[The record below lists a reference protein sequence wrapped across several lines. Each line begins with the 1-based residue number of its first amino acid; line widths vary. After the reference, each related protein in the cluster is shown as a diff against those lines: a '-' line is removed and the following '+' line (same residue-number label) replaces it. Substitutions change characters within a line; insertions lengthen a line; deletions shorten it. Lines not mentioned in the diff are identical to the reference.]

1 MYAKGTLY
9 LIIMYYR
16 YKEYKM
22 DLIKLYKKRRY
33 IIKTAVLVL
42 IIIIA
47 GIFYINPTKEDGSV
61 IINKDN
67 ISDKESDSKS
77 IIGGV
82 TSGGAADINNSNGI
96 NGNEA
101 GNDGLDEN
109 NSKIYVYICGAVVN
123 AGVVSG
129 GAGMRLYQAV
139 ELCGGLIDE
148 ADGTRVNLAMQ
159 LKDGDKIYIP
169 YAYDD
174 ISLTDEINNGCN
186 PNATG
191 ISGSNTENSGGNSES
206 YGSNTGGA
214 GSSNLID
221 INKASKSE
229 LMQLSG
235 IGEARALDIISY
247 REKHGAFKRIEDIK
261 NVSGIKDAAFNKIKD
276 YICV

>member
-1 MYAKGTLY
+1 
-9 LIIMYYR
+9 
-16 YKEYKM
+16 M

-96 NGNEA
+96 NGSEA

-129 GAGMRLYQAV
+129 GADMRLYQAV
-139 ELCGGLIDE
+139 ELCGGFIDE

-174 ISLTDEINNGCN
+174 ISLTDEMNNGCN

-191 ISGSNTENSGGNSES
+191 ISGSNTENSD
-206 YGSNTGGA
+206 GSNTGGA

>member
-1 MYAKGTLY
+1 
-9 LIIMYYR
+9 
-16 YKEYKM
+16 M

-33 IIKTAVLVL
+33 IIKTVVLVL

-47 GIFYINPTKEDGSV
+47 GIFYIKPTKEDGSV

-82 TSGGAADINNSNGI
+82 TSGGAADVNNSNGI
-96 NGNEA
+96 NGSEA

-129 GAGMRLYQAV
+129 GADMRLYQAV
-139 ELCGGLIDE
+139 ELCGGFIDE

-174 ISLTDEINNGCN
+174 ISLTDEMNNGCN

-206 YGSNTGGA
+206 SGGNSGGT
-214 GSSNLID
+214 GSSNLIN
-221 INKASKSE
+221 INKASKSD

-247 REKHGAFKRIEDIK
+247 REKYGAFKRIEDIK

>member
-1 MYAKGTLY
+1 MN
-9 LIIMYYR
+9 
-16 YKEYKM
+16 
-22 DLIKLYKKRRY
+22 LIKLYKKRRY
-33 IIKTAVLVL
+33 IIKTVVLVL

-47 GIFYINPTKEDGSV
+47 GIFYINQTKEDGSV

-67 ISDKESDSKS
+67 ISDKGSDSKS

-82 TSGGAADINNSNGI
+82 TSGGAADVNNSNGI
-96 NGNEA
+96 NGSEA

-129 GAGMRLYQAV
+129 DADMRLYQAV

-174 ISLTDEINNGCN
+174 ISLTDEMNNSCN

-206 YGSNTGGA
+206 YGSNTGVA

-221 INKASKSE
+221 INKASKYE

-276 YICV
+276 YICVWTRSNY

>member
-1 MYAKGTLY
+1 
-9 LIIMYYR
+9 
-16 YKEYKM
+16 M

-174 ISLTDEINNGCN
+174 ISLTDEINNVCN

-206 YGSNTGGA
+206 YGGNTEGA

>member
-1 MYAKGTLY
+1 
-9 LIIMYYR
+9 
-16 YKEYKM
+16 M

-33 IIKTAVLVL
+33 IIKTVVLVL

-67 ISDKESDSKS
+67 ISDKESDRKS
-77 IIGGV
+77 IIDGV
-82 TSGGAADINNSNGI
+82 ISGSDADINNSNGI

-174 ISLTDEINNGCN
+174 ISLTDEMNNGCN

-191 ISGSNTENSGGNSES
+191 ISGSNTENSDGNSES

>member
-1 MYAKGTLY
+1 
-9 LIIMYYR
+9 
-16 YKEYKM
+16 M

-247 REKHGAFKRIEDIK
+247 REKNGAFKSIEYIK

>member
-1 MYAKGTLY
+1 
-9 LIIMYYR
+9 
-16 YKEYKM
+16 M

-33 IIKTAVLVL
+33 IIKTVVLVL

-82 TSGGAADINNSNGI
+82 TSGGAADVNNSNGI
-96 NGNEA
+96 NGSEA

-129 GAGMRLYQAV
+129 DADMRLYQAV

-174 ISLTDEINNGCN
+174 ISLTDEMNNSCN

-191 ISGSNTENSGGNSES
+191 ISGSNIENSGGNSES
-206 YGSNTGGA
+206 YGSNTGVA

>member
-1 MYAKGTLY
+1 
-9 LIIMYYR
+9 
-16 YKEYKM
+16 M

-33 IIKTAVLVL
+33 IIKTVVLVL

-77 IIGGV
+77 IIDGV
-82 TSGGAADINNSNGI
+82 ISGSAADINNSNGV

-101 GNDGLDEN
+101 GNDGLNEN
-109 NSKIYVYICGAVVN
+109 NSNMPEGEIYVYICGAVVN

-129 GAGMRLYQAV
+129 GADMRLYQAV
-139 ELCGGLIDE
+139 ELCGGLIDD
-148 ADGTRVNLAMQ
+148 ADGTKVNLAMQ

-174 ISLTDEINNGCN
+174 INLTDEINNGCN

-191 ISGSNTENSGGNSES
+191 ISGSNTENSGGNSKS
-206 YGSNTGGA
+206 SGGNTGGA
-214 GSSNLID
+214 GSSNLIN

-247 REKHGAFKRIEDIK
+247 REKYGAFKRIEDIK

>member
-1 MYAKGTLY
+1 
-9 LIIMYYR
+9 
-16 YKEYKM
+16 M

-33 IIKTAVLVL
+33 IIKTVVLVL

-47 GIFYINPTKEDGSV
+47 GIFYIKPTKEDGSV

-82 TSGGAADINNSNGI
+82 TSGGAADVNNSNGS
-96 NGNEA
+96 EA

-129 GAGMRLYQAV
+129 GADMRLYQAV
-139 ELCGGLIDE
+139 ELCGGFIDE

-169 YAYDD
+169 YAFDD
-174 ISLTDEINNGCN
+174 ISLTDEMNNGCN

-206 YGSNTGGA
+206 SGGNTGGT
-214 GSSNLID
+214 GSSNLIN

-247 REKHGAFKRIEDIK
+247 REKYGAFKRIEDIK

>member
-1 MYAKGTLY
+1 MY
-9 LIIMYYR
+9 
-16 YKEYKM
+16 
-22 DLIKLYKKRRY
+22 KRQ
-33 IIKTAVLVL
+33 
-42 IIIIA
+42 
-47 GIFYINPTKEDGSV
+47 
-61 IINKDN
+61 
-67 ISDKESDSKS
+67 
-77 IIGGV
+77 
-82 TSGGAADINNSNGI
+82 
-96 NGNEA
+96 
-101 GNDGLDEN
+101 
-109 NSKIYVYICGAVVN
+109 VYICGAVVN

-129 GAGMRLYQAV
+129 GADMRLYQAV
-139 ELCGGLIDE
+139 ELCGGFIDE

-174 ISLTDEINNGCN
+174 ISLTDEMNNGCN

-191 ISGSNTENSGGNSES
+191 ISGSNTENSDGNSES
-206 YGSNTGGA
+206 YGGNTGGA

>member
-1 MYAKGTLY
+1 
-9 LIIMYYR
+9 
-16 YKEYKM
+16 M

-186 PNATG
+186 PNSTG

-206 YGSNTGGA
+206 YGGKLPSL
-214 GSSNLID
+214 NLC
-221 INKASKSE
+221 
-229 LMQLSG
+229 
-235 IGEARALDIISY
+235 SY
-247 REKHGAFKRIEDIK
+247 PA
-261 NVSGIKDAAFNKIKD
+261 
-276 YICV
+276 

>member
-1 MYAKGTLY
+1 
-9 LIIMYYR
+9 
-16 YKEYKM
+16 M

-33 IIKTAVLVL
+33 IIKTVVLVL

-82 TSGGAADINNSNGI
+82 TSGGAADVNNSNGI
-96 NGNEA
+96 NGSEA

-129 GAGMRLYQAV
+129 GADMRLYQAV
-139 ELCGGLIDE
+139 ELCGGFIDE

-174 ISLTDEINNGCN
+174 ISLTDEMNNGCN

-191 ISGSNTENSGGNSES
+191 ISGSNTENSDGNSES
-206 YGSNTGGA
+206 YGGNTGGA

-247 REKHGAFKRIEDIK
+247 RANGAFKRIEDIK
-261 NVSGIKDAAFNKIKD
+261 NVSGIKNAAFNKIKD

>member
-1 MYAKGTLY
+1 
-9 LIIMYYR
+9 
-16 YKEYKM
+16 M

-47 GIFYINPTKEDGSV
+47 GIFYINPTKEDGSF

-82 TSGGAADINNSNGI
+82 TSSGAADINNSNGI
-96 NGNEA
+96 NGSEA

-129 GAGMRLYQAV
+129 DADMRLYQAV

-174 ISLTDEINNGCN
+174 ISLTDEMNNSCN

-191 ISGSNTENSGGNSES
+191 ISGSNIENSGGNSES
-206 YGSNTGGA
+206 YGSNTGVA

>member
-1 MYAKGTLY
+1 
-9 LIIMYYR
+9 
-16 YKEYKM
+16 M

-33 IIKTAVLVL
+33 IIKTVVLVL

-47 GIFYINPTKEDGSV
+47 GIFYIKPTKEDGSV

-82 TSGGAADINNSNGI
+82 TSGGAADVNNSNGI
-96 NGNEA
+96 NGSEA

-129 GAGMRLYQAV
+129 GADMRLYQAV
-139 ELCGGLIDE
+139 EFCGGFIDE

-206 YGSNTGGA
+206 SGGNTGGI
-214 GSSNLID
+214 GSSNLIN

-247 REKHGAFKRIEDIK
+247 REKYGAFKRIEDIK

-276 YICV
+276 YICVWTRSNY

>member
-1 MYAKGTLY
+1 M
-9 LIIMYYR
+9 R
-16 YKEYKM
+16 
-22 DLIKLYKKRRY
+22 
-33 IIKTAVLVL
+33 
-42 IIIIA
+42 
-47 GIFYINPTKEDGSV
+47 N
-61 IINKDN
+61 
-67 ISDKESDSKS
+67 
-77 IIGGV
+77 
-82 TSGGAADINNSNGI
+82 

-174 ISLTDEINNGCN
+174 ISLTDEMNNGCN

-191 ISGSNTENSGGNSES
+191 ISGSNTENSDGNSES

>member
-1 MYAKGTLY
+1 
-9 LIIMYYR
+9 
-16 YKEYKM
+16 M

-33 IIKTAVLVL
+33 IIKTVVLVL

-82 TSGGAADINNSNGI
+82 TSGGAADVNNSNGI
-96 NGNEA
+96 NGSEA
-101 GNDGLDEN
+101 SNDGLDEN

-129 GAGMRLYQAV
+129 GADMRLYQAV
-139 ELCGGLIDE
+139 ELCGGFIDE

-174 ISLTDEINNGCN
+174 ISLTDEMNNGCN

-191 ISGSNTENSGGNSES
+191 ISGSNTENSDGNSES

-261 NVSGIKDAAFNKIKD
+261 NVSGIGESTFLNIKLQ
-276 YICV
+276 ITVG

>member
-1 MYAKGTLY
+1 
-9 LIIMYYR
+9 
-16 YKEYKM
+16 M

-47 GIFYINPTKEDGSV
+47 GSV

-174 ISLTDEINNGCN
+174 ISLTDEMNNGCN

-191 ISGSNTENSGGNSES
+191 ISGSNTENSDGNSES

>member
-1 MYAKGTLY
+1 
-9 LIIMYYR
+9 
-16 YKEYKM
+16 M

-214 GSSNLID
+214 GSSNLIKLPSL
-221 INKASKSE
+221 N
-229 LMQLSG
+229 LC
-235 IGEARALDIISY
+235 SY
-247 REKHGAFKRIEDIK
+247 PA
-261 NVSGIKDAAFNKIKD
+261 
-276 YICV
+276 

>member
-1 MYAKGTLY
+1 
-9 LIIMYYR
+9 
-16 YKEYKM
+16 M

-33 IIKTAVLVL
+33 IIKTVVLVL

-47 GIFYINPTKEDGSV
+47 GIFYIKPTKEDGSV

-82 TSGGAADINNSNGI
+82 TSGGAADVNNSNGI
-96 NGNEA
+96 YGSEA

-129 GAGMRLYQAV
+129 GADMRLYQAV
-139 ELCGGLIDE
+139 ELCGGFIDE

-191 ISGSNTENSGGNSES
+191 ISDSNTENSGGNSES
-206 YGSNTGGA
+206 SGGNTGGT
-214 GSSNLID
+214 GSSNLIN

>member
-1 MYAKGTLY
+1 MTDWMR
-9 LIIMYYR
+9 ITVR
-16 YKEYKM
+16 YM
-22 DLIKLYKKRRY
+22 
-33 IIKTAVLVL
+33 
-42 IIIIA
+42 
-47 GIFYINPTKEDGSV
+47 
-61 IINKDN
+61 
-67 ISDKESDSKS
+67 
-77 IIGGV
+77 
-82 TSGGAADINNSNGI
+82 
-96 NGNEA
+96 
-101 GNDGLDEN
+101 
-109 NSKIYVYICGAVVN
+109 YICGAVVN

-129 GAGMRLYQAV
+129 GADMRLYQAV
-139 ELCGGLIDE
+139 ELCGGFIDE

-174 ISLTDEINNGCN
+174 ISLTDEMNNGCN

-206 YGSNTGGA
+206 SGGNTGGT
-214 GSSNLID
+214 GSSNLIN

-247 REKHGAFKRIEDIK
+247 REKYGAFKRIEDIK

>member
-1 MYAKGTLY
+1 
-9 LIIMYYR
+9 
-16 YKEYKM
+16 M

-33 IIKTAVLVL
+33 IIKTVVLVL

-82 TSGGAADINNSNGI
+82 TSGGAADVNNSNGS
-96 NGNEA
+96 EA

-129 GAGMRLYQAV
+129 GADMRLYQAV

-206 YGSNTGGA
+206 SGGNTGGT
-214 GSSNLID
+214 GSSNLIN

-247 REKHGAFKRIEDIK
+247 REKYGAFKRIEDIK

-276 YICV
+276 YICVWTRSNY

>member
-1 MYAKGTLY
+1 
-9 LIIMYYR
+9 
-16 YKEYKM
+16 M
-22 DLIKLYKKRRY
+22 DLIKLYKKRR
-33 IIKTAVLVL
+33 L

-174 ISLTDEINNGCN
+174 ISLTDEMNNGCN

-191 ISGSNTENSGGNSES
+191 ISGSNTENSDGNSES

-276 YICV
+276 YICVWTRSNY

>member
-1 MYAKGTLY
+1 
-9 LIIMYYR
+9 
-16 YKEYKM
+16 M

-174 ISLTDEINNGCN
+174 ISLTDEMNNGCN

-191 ISGSNTENSGGNSES
+191 ISGSNTENSDGNSES

-261 NVSGIKDAAFNKIKD
+261 NVSGIGESTFLNIKLYMCLNKE
-276 YICV
+276 

>member
-1 MYAKGTLY
+1 
-9 LIIMYYR
+9 
-16 YKEYKM
+16 M

-159 LKDGDKIYIP
+159 LRMEIKYI
-169 YAYDD
+169 
-174 ISLTDEINNGCN
+174 SHMLTMI
-186 PNATG
+186 
-191 ISGSNTENSGGNSES
+191 
-206 YGSNTGGA
+206 
-214 GSSNLID
+214 
-221 INKASKSE
+221 
-229 LMQLSG
+229 
-235 IGEARALDIISY
+235 
-247 REKHGAFKRIEDIK
+247 
-261 NVSGIKDAAFNKIKD
+261 
-276 YICV
+276 

>member
-1 MYAKGTLY
+1 
-9 LIIMYYR
+9 
-16 YKEYKM
+16 M

-148 ADGTRVNLAMQ
+148 ADGTRGNL
-159 LKDGDKIYIP
+159 
-169 YAYDD
+169 
-174 ISLTDEINNGCN
+174 
-186 PNATG
+186 
-191 ISGSNTENSGGNSES
+191 
-206 YGSNTGGA
+206 
-214 GSSNLID
+214 
-221 INKASKSE
+221 NKASKSE

-247 REKHGAFKRIEDIK
+247 SEKHGAFKRIEDIK

-276 YICV
+276 YICVWTRSNY

>member
-1 MYAKGTLY
+1 
-9 LIIMYYR
+9 
-16 YKEYKM
+16 
-22 DLIKLYKKRRY
+22 
-33 IIKTAVLVL
+33 
-42 IIIIA
+42 
-47 GIFYINPTKEDGSV
+47 
-61 IINKDN
+61 
-67 ISDKESDSKS
+67 
-77 IIGGV
+77 
-82 TSGGAADINNSNGI
+82 
-96 NGNEA
+96 
-101 GNDGLDEN
+101 
-109 NSKIYVYICGAVVN
+109 
-123 AGVVSG
+123 
-129 GAGMRLYQAV
+129 MRLYQAV
-139 ELCGGLIDE
+139 ELCGGFIDE

-174 ISLTDEINNGCN
+174 ISLTDEINNVCN

-206 YGSNTGGA
+206 YGGNTGGA

>member
-1 MYAKGTLY
+1 M
-9 LIIMYYR
+9 
-16 YKEYKM
+16 
-22 DLIKLYKKRRY
+22 
-33 IIKTAVLVL
+33 
-42 IIIIA
+42 
-47 GIFYINPTKEDGSV
+47 
-61 IINKDN
+61 
-67 ISDKESDSKS
+67 
-77 IIGGV
+77 
-82 TSGGAADINNSNGI
+82 AALRTR
-96 NGNEA
+96 
-101 GNDGLDEN
+101 GLDEN

-129 GAGMRLYQAV
+129 GADMRLYQAV

-148 ADGTRVNLAMQ
+148 ADGTKVNLAMQ

-174 ISLTDEINNGCN
+174 INLTDEINNGCN

-191 ISGSNTENSGGNSES
+191 ISGSNTENSGGNSKS
-206 YGSNTGGA
+206 SGGNTGGA
-214 GSSNLID
+214 GSSNLIN

-235 IGEARALDIISY
+235 IGEARALDIICY
-247 REKHGAFKRIEDIK
+247 REKYGAFKRIEDIK

>member
-1 MYAKGTLY
+1 
-9 LIIMYYR
+9 
-16 YKEYKM
+16 M

-33 IIKTAVLVL
+33 IIKTVVLVL

-47 GIFYINPTKEDGSV
+47 GIFYINETKEDGSV

-77 IIGGV
+77 IIDGV
-82 TSGGAADINNSNGI
+82 ISGSAADINNSNGV

-101 GNDGLDEN
+101 GNDGLNEN
-109 NSKIYVYICGAVVN
+109 NSNMPEGEIYVYICGAVVN

-129 GAGMRLYQAV
+129 GADMRLYQAV

-174 ISLTDEINNGCN
+174 INLTDEINNGCN

>member
-1 MYAKGTLY
+1 
-9 LIIMYYR
+9 
-16 YKEYKM
+16 M

-82 TSGGAADINNSNGI
+82 TSGGVADINNSNGI

-206 YGSNTGGA
+206 YGGNTGEQA
-214 GSSNLID
+214 VVILLILIKLPSLNLC
-221 INKASKSE
+221 
-229 LMQLSG
+229 
-235 IGEARALDIISY
+235 SY
-247 REKHGAFKRIEDIK
+247 PA
-261 NVSGIKDAAFNKIKD
+261 
-276 YICV
+276 

>member
-1 MYAKGTLY
+1 
-9 LIIMYYR
+9 
-16 YKEYKM
+16 M

-82 TSGGAADINNSNGI
+82 TSGGAADINSNGI

-186 PNATG
+186 PNSTG

-206 YGSNTGGA
+206 YGGNTGGA

>member
-1 MYAKGTLY
+1 
-9 LIIMYYR
+9 
-16 YKEYKM
+16 M

-33 IIKTAVLVL
+33 IIKTVVLVL

-82 TSGGAADINNSNGI
+82 TSGGAADVNNSNGI
-96 NGNEA
+96 NGSEA

-129 GAGMRLYQAV
+129 GADMRLYQAV